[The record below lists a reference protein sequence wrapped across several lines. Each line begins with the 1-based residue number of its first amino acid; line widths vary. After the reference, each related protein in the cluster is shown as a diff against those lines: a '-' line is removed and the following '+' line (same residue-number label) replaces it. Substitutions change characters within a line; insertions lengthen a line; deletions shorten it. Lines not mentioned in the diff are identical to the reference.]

1 MSRSPEEL
9 AHEVVMLHRQGM
21 SDRAIGRALRVGRN
35 RIRRILRAQEAA
47 RGGEAPPSA
56 LPPVPV
62 KRSSVLDEHASF
74 IANLLARF
82 PDITAQRVYEELC
95 GREDLVF
102 EGRYTIVKQYVRALR
117 PKPVIEVSTPV
128 EEPEPGKVAE
138 CDWASISIDFKNGTR
153 KKLQV
158 FGYTLAYS
166 HRRYYRLYDRP
177 DFHSL
182 LDGHVEAFGHIDG
195 VAEECKYDGQKTVV
209 LRWEGQQPIFNPR
222 FIAFATY
229 YLFRPRACRPYHP
242 NDKPHVEL
250 SFRSLRIS
258 FLNGRDFH
266 DEGDLKAQ
274 LARWSTNIDDERPQ
288 RRKQRRTPLELH
300 AEEHPHLIARPNHVY
315 DTARVVYR
323 VCDLEGFVAW
333 EGNRYSLPVENVTE
347 LVPVRITQTEIFVY
361 GQDLKQVARHE
372 LRRRGGGELVVA
384 PGHRPRPGRGRGLD
398 QLRVAYRDLGDGA
411 GDFLAAL
418 ERAQPRSAGYHARQ
432 ILCFRERYQT
442 GDVLAAMNHAL
453 QYGAFE
459 YHAVERIL
467 IARAAPRR
475 LDEYVAEATEKKL
488 AAIVRQSRTEPRDL
502 STYDALPNWS
512 RPATEESPT
521 CPSPNPCDPDD
532 EPSRSHAETPG
543 SSIDSTITSTDSD

>member
-9 AHEVVMLHRQGM
+9 AHEMVLLHRQGM
-21 SDRAIGRALRVGRN
+21 SDRAIGRALRAGRN
-35 RIRRILRAQEAA
+35 RIRKILRAHEAA
-47 RGGEAPPSA
+47 RSGAAAPTA
-56 LPPVPV
+56 LPPAPV
-62 KRSSVLDEHASF
+62 KRPSILDEHAGF
-74 IANLLARF
+74 IADLLARF

-95 GREDLVF
+95 AREDVPF
-102 EGRYTIVKQYVRALR
+102 EGKYTIVKKYVRAAR
-117 PKPVIEVSTPV
+117 PRPVMEVSTPV
-128 EEPEPGKVAE
+128 EESAPGKLAE
-138 CDWASISIDFKNGTR
+138 CDWATITIDFKNGTR
-153 KKLQV
+153 RKLQV

-166 HRRYYRLYDRP
+166 HRRYYRLYDRA
-177 DFHSL
+177 DFHAL
-182 LDGHVEAFGHIDG
+182 LDGHVEAFDHVTG

-229 YLFRPRACRPYHP
+229 YLFRPRACRPRHP

-258 FLNGRDFH
+258 FFNGRDFH
-266 DEGDLKAQ
+266 DLDDLKAQ

-300 AEEHPHLIARPNHVY
+300 AEEQPHLIPRPRHAY

-333 EGNRYSLPVENVTE
+333 EGNRYSLPVDNVTE
-347 LVPVRITQTEIFVY
+347 LVPVRITQQEIFVY
-361 GQDLKQVARHE
+361 GQDLKLIARHE

-384 PGHRPRPGRGRGLD
+384 PGHRPSPGRGPGLE

-411 GDFLAAL
+411 DDFLAAL
-418 ERAQPRSAGYHARQ
+418 ERAQPRSAAYHARQ

-442 GDVLAAMNHAL
+442 SDVLAAMNHAR

-459 YHAVERIL
+459 YRAVERIL
-467 IARAAPRR
+467 IVRAAPRR

-502 STYDALPNWS
+502 SAYDALPNWS
-512 RPATEESPT
+512 QHATEEPLA
-521 CPSPNPCDPDD
+521 CPSPNPCDLDD
-532 EPSRSHAETPG
+532 EPSRSLAKRPDC
-543 SSIDSTITSTDSD
+543 SSDSTITSTDSD